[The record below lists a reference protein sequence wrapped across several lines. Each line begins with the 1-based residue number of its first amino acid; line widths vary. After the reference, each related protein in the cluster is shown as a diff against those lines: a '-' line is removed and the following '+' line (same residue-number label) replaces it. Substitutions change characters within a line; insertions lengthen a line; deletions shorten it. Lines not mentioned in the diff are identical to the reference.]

1 MILYYIILLAVV
13 QGITEFLPIS
23 SSAHLILIHNAMDPD
38 VVKNATNN
46 RLMDIAVHIGTLLAV
61 CVYSHKDIWGM
72 IKGTFDLVR
81 RKPFEESEDAQLMC
95 YVLMA
100 SAPILVIGFAVYKL
114 VDPAWFYDPHII
126 AFTTIIFGLLL
137 GHADKIGKDT
147 RTVEDITAKDALW
160 IGFLQCLSIIP
171 GVSRSGITMTTAR
184 YLGLSRTQA
193 ARFSLLLAIVATSAV
208 GAAGVWDIIKEGN
221 IILTYDALLAMVLS
235 FISALIVIIIMMRF
249 LKDYTFT
256 PFVIYRVLLG
266 IGLLIYLY
274 LWPVV

>member
-1 MILYYIILLAVV
+1 
-13 QGITEFLPIS
+13 
-23 SSAHLILIHNAMDPD
+23 
-38 VVKNATNN
+38 
-46 RLMDIAVHIGTLLAV
+46 
-61 CVYSHKDIWGM
+61 M
-72 IKGTFDLVR
+72 IKGTFDLAR

-137 GHADKIGKDT
+137 GHADKIGKDN